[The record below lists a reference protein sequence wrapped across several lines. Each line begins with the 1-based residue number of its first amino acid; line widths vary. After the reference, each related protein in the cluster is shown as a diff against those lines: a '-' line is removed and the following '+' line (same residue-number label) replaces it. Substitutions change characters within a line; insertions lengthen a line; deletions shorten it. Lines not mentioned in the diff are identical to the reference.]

1 MRLWEI
7 PLKLISDFDKSAART
22 KDTSQSRG
30 GRRANTLFL
39 PDFVGGGRFFV
50 CSVLLGVGWKGA
62 LLHGGV
68 RLGVVSLILMN
79 LFSLCIILLGG
90 MCFFKLSLFIQYCVN
105 SYNF

>member
-1 MRLWEI
+1 MCLRLWEI

-22 KDTSQSRG
+22 KDISQSRG

-50 CSVLLGVGWKGA
+50 CSFLLGVGWKGA

-79 LFSLCIILLGG
+79 II
-90 MCFFKLSLFIQYCVN
+90 FFMHN
-105 SYNF
+105 SIRGNVFF